1 MKNIYINLLVILF
14 PAVISYSCEDVS
26 DMALDRVA
34 APVLGVNLLNEQD
47 NGMLKRQVV
56 FYELD
61 KSGILDQTV
70 GIDSIPV
77 ANLAIEV
84 YLNEKTMVESLTTD
98 ANGMVNLEKSLS
110 DFGGTAPAL
119 QWVGSYKGINFRIPD
134 AQLK

>member
-1 MKNIYINLLVILF
+1 MKSIYMNIMALLIVAALSF
-14 PAVISYSCEDVS
+14 GCEDVT
-26 DMALDRVA
+26 DVAIDRVV
-34 APVLGVNLLNEQD
+34 APVLGVDLGTETD

-61 KSGILDQTV
+61 KTGILDHTI

-77 ANLAIEV
+77 SNLAIEV
-84 YLNEKTMVESLTTD
+84 YINDRTSVGSLTTD
-98 ANGMVNLEKSLS
+98 ANGLVVFEKPLS
-110 DFGGTAPAL
+110 DFGGAAPAL